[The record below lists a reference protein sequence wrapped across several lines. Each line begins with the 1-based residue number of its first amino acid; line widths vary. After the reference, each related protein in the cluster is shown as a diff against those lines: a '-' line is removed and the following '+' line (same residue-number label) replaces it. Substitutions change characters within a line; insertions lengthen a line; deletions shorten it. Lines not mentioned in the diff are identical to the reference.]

1 MDVLNSI
8 ILKAESYGLLQPL
21 LRRGIGQR
29 ISLYADDVVLFM
41 HPVRSDL
48 ETVKQVLMVFGEAS
62 GLVTNLAKSSFTPIC
77 CNDQEV
83 LAIQETLSCN
93 LVNFPCKYLGLPL
106 SIRKL
111 SRRDL
116 LPLVE
121 KVADRLPGW
130 KAALIHPAGRATLVK
145 SVLSAIPV
153 YHLIALQCH
162 KWVIKAIDKIRR
174 GFLWKG
180 RKNIKGGHCLVGW
193 QKVCL
198 PLTLGG
204 LGVPNL
210 EVMGWSL
217 NMRWLWLKKT
227 QPERLWAFLDVQ
239 VHPNA
244 AALFAASVQS
254 VAGSGTDT
262 KFWTDR
268 WLHGKRI
275 ADWAPSLFAAI
286 NKKAVRS
293 RTFQEAIN
301 GSSWVLDIRG
311 NFSSMVFSEFFQIW
325 DLVREVRLLSD
336 VPDQHIWTPSS
347 SGSYSSKSAY
357 DHFMMGKVG
366 FAPAELIWRSWAPPR
381 CKFFLW
387 LATRDRCWTADRL
400 AKRGLDHP
408 VQCPLC
414 DQEDETVHHLLI
426 SCVFSREVWFRIF
439 SLVNLRQLSPTTA
452 DLVFQDWWAN
462 LEAKVPYAL
471 RKGINSLVMLVAW
484 WLWKQRNNCVF
495 EGDPPSGNQIIQNIK
510 DDAQRWC
517 LAGAKDLG
525 TIWP

>member
-1 MDVLNSI
+1 M
-8 ILKAESYGLLQPL
+8 
-21 LRRGIGQR
+21 
-29 ISLYADDVVLFM
+29 
-41 HPVRSDL
+41 
-48 ETVKQVLMVFGEAS
+48 
-62 GLVTNLAKSSFTPIC
+62 
-77 CNDQEV
+77 
-83 LAIQETLSCN
+83 
-93 LVNFPCKYLGLPL
+93 
-106 SIRKL
+106 
-111 SRRDL
+111 
-116 LPLVE
+116 
-121 KVADRLPGW
+121 PGW

-153 YHLIALQCH
+153 YHLIALQCP

-180 RKNIKGGHCLVGW
+180 RKNINGGHCLVGW
-193 QKVCL
+193 QKVCV

-217 NMRWLWLKKT
+217 NLRWLWLKKT
-227 QPERLWAFLDVQ
+227 QPERPWAFLDVQ

-244 AALFAASVQS
+244 AALFDASVQS
-254 VAGSGTDT
+254 VVGSGTDT

-275 ADWAPSLFAAI
+275 ADWAPSLFAAV

-293 RTFQEAIN
+293 RTVQEAIN

-311 NFSSMVFSEFFQIW
+311 NFSSMAFSEFFQIW
-325 DLVREVRLLSD
+325 DLVREVQLLSD
-336 VPDQHIWTPSS
+336 VPDQHIWTPSP

-357 DHFMMGKVG
+357 DLFMMGRVG
-366 FAPAELIWRSWAPPR
+366 FAPAELIWRNWAPPR

-426 SCVFSREVWFRIF
+426 SCVFSREVWFRIC
-439 SLVNLRQLSPTTA
+439 SLVNLRQFSPA
-452 DLVFQDWWAN
+452 RDDLVFQDWWAN

-495 EGDPPSGNQIIQNIK
+495 EGDAPSGNQIIQNIK